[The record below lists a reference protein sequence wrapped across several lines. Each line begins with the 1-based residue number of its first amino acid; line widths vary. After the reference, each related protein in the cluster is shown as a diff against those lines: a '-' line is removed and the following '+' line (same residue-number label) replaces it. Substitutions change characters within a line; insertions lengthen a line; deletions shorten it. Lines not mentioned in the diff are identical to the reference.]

1 MCIFQLHKVVSSQ
14 EMRKPAQKYRL
25 CCLLLLDAAVV
36 SLNSRL
42 LVFIWPCLHGRFLP
56 RWLTVKCMFLHT
68 SCSPCQCVP
77 SSNFVKYCA
86 GLEVW
91 INSFIKDIGLKPF
104 VLPEGLTVP
113 LTTGRVDGLVVNTP
127 SCQLRVLLIGPS
139 HGRYV
144 PKGLQAT
151 WVFFTHKPN
160 DSCGL
165 VIAQCLH
172 KQTDFSA

>member
-1 MCIFQLHKVVSSQ
+1 
-14 EMRKPAQKYRL
+14 
-25 CCLLLLDAAVV
+25 
-36 SLNSRL
+36 
-42 LVFIWPCLHGRFLP
+42 
-56 RWLTVKCMFLHT
+56 MFLHT
-68 SCSPCQCVP
+68 SCSPCQYVP

-113 LTTGRVDGLVVNTP
+113 LTPGRVDGLVVNTP

-172 KQTDFSA
+172 KQTSLHGCKLASHHFAVLAQTAFSIQRVTSHGG